1 MRICHL
7 KDHIVEDNLP
17 IHDLVSRIEIEKRL
31 AQHARAIDRADEVL
45 LRTAYHEDGT
55 VDYGS
60 LRGTA
65 AEFAEAIAAMH
76 QGAPLSQHRPSNIMI
91 KLCGDAAI
99 SESYVIA
106 WVTLP
111 TDGDPQPHWVGGALP
126 RSTPAQEW

>member
-1 MRICHL
+1 MANKLACLLFTRHYQNLDTRAARSQCIEAKNAVYCQNTRYTLGLVWAMRICHL

-65 AEFAEAIAAMH
+65 AEFAEAIAAV
-76 QGAPLSQHRPSNIMI
+76 HRCRSIV
-91 KLCGDAAI
+91 LAI
-99 SESYVIA
+99 S
-106 WVTLP
+106 
-111 TDGDPQPHWVGGALP
+111 
-126 RSTPAQEW
+126 